1 MSQVIAQMAT
11 FSDGLDSIGSSLDKG
26 LKQMLAEDA
35 EGSVGFEEVTVREI
49 TRVVSELAKFNETVE
64 SMKATYEQHG
74 QAIANIPRHLSEHK
88 IEVVNKIPNVML
100 NVLRNQFRVLQ
111 TWMEPIMEL
120 ASQNPAAKSFVAAA
134 GATEANYQR
143 LLDRLGN
150 ESEGDESTP
159 PPAEKPVAKKKAP
172 AKKKAAKTAKK
183 PGNKKG
189 KDK

>member
-1 MSQVIAQMAT
+1 
-11 FSDGLDSIGSSLDKG
+11 
-26 LKQMLAEDA
+26 
-35 EGSVGFEEVTVREI
+35 
-49 TRVVSELAKFNETVE
+49 
-64 SMKATYEQHG
+64 
-74 QAIANIPRHLSEHK
+74 
-88 IEVVNKIPNVML
+88 ML

-150 ESEGDESTP
+150 DAEDSESTP

-172 AKKKAAKTAKK
+172 AKKKAAKTAKTAK
-183 PGNKKG
+183 KSGNKKG
-189 KDK
+189 KNK

>member
-1 MSQVIAQMAT
+1 
-11 FSDGLDSIGSSLDKG
+11 
-26 LKQMLAEDA
+26 MLAKDA

-150 ESEGDESTP
+150 ESEDSESTP
-159 PPAEKPVAKKKAP
+159 PPVEKPVAKKESTRQKEGCENCEKAGQQ
-172 AKKKAAKTAKK
+172 KRERQVE
-183 PGNKKG
+183 
-189 KDK
+189 